1 MKRIILYILLISVC
15 VLSGKKLYAQGSTNR
30 AYWAYIDKYKK
41 IAVEQMQLYRIPAS
55 ITMAQGLL
63 ESGAGRS
70 RLATEAHN
78 YFGIKCHSDW
88 TGPYIVIDDDLRGEH
103 FRKYKNDR
111 ESFVDHSKF
120 LLRKRYER
128 LFRLDIRDYKGWA
141 RGLKACGYAT
151 SPTYAESLIR
161 IIELY
166 SLSQLDKMKLRDL
179 EEKDKIVAEAKSRNE
194 LPPFYDTH
202 NVYANNGNYFIVIEA
217 GDDINS
223 ISEATGVSVKD
234 LYRFN
239 DLTPEYGL
247 TVGDILYLKNKKKKG
262 AKEFAG
268 IPHKIE
274 VGQSLYDVSQ
284 MYGIHLR
291 NLYILNA
298 LDPDYVAKPGD
309 LIWVR

>member
-1 MKRIILYILLISVC
+1 
-15 VLSGKKLYAQGSTNR
+15 
-30 AYWAYIDKYKK
+30 
-41 IAVEQMQLYRIPAS
+41 
-55 ITMAQGLL
+55 
-63 ESGAGRS
+63 
-70 RLATEAHN
+70 
-78 YFGIKCHSDW
+78 
-88 TGPYIVIDDDLRGEH
+88 
-103 FRKYKNDR
+103 
-111 ESFVDHSKF
+111 
-120 LLRKRYER
+120 
-128 LFRLDIRDYKGWA
+128 
-141 RGLKACGYAT
+141 
-151 SPTYAESLIR
+151 
-161 IIELY
+161 
-166 SLSQLDKMKLRDL
+166 MKLRDL